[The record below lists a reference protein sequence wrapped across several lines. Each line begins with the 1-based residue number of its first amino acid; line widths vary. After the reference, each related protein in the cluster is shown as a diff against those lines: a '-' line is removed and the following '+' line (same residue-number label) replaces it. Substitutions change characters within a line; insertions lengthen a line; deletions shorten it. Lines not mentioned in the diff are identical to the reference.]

1 MKIIPSIFKM
11 AIHWTNAR
19 VHHLV
24 NVKYLYNLRERYS
37 VVKHIL
43 WKGFKG
49 ESSLSFHFNQV
60 ISKVGSTFLT
70 IFLNA
75 SGYKHFDEP
84 VCISYY
90 LVHITNFWFSF

>member
-1 MKIIPSIFKM
+1 M

-24 NVKYLYNLRERYS
+24 NVKYLYNLRERYN

-43 WKGFKG
+43 WKGFRGK
-49 ESSLSFHFNQV
+49 SSLSFHLNQL

-75 SGYKHFDEP
+75 SSYKHFDEP

-90 LVHITNFWFSF
+90 LGHITNVWFSF

>member
-1 MKIIPSIFKM
+1 M
-11 AIHWTNAR
+11 AIHLTNAR

-24 NVKYLYNLRERYS
+24 NVKYLYNLRERYN

-49 ESSLSFHFNQV
+49 ESSLSFHLNQL

-75 SGYKHFDEP
+75 SGYSLYF
-84 VCISYY
+84 ILFSSYY
-90 LVHITNFWFSF
+90 KFLVFLLKIKCCRKTLQ